1 MGGVRV
7 GMPRL
12 LDAIETILCFLF
24 PNDKKKLYY
33 AFFLGLNY
41 IMLRGPIFFLRK
53 WTVLFSLAHLTVYC
67 IHSQILVLSYMLI

>member
-7 GMPRL
+7 GKLRL
-12 LDAIETILCFLF
+12 LDVIETILCFLF
-24 PNDKKKLYY
+24 PNDKKKTILC
-33 AFFLGLNY
+33 FFFGLNY
-41 IMLRGPIFFLRK
+41 IMLRGPFFLRK